1 MRFSIVLAIAMV
13 AAFLVILIRSTFGDN
28 AVIVFGLLGIW
39 AVLAF
44 FKHVVNVN

>member
-1 MRFSIVLAIAMV
+1 MRFSIVLAFIIVGALMV
-13 AAFLVILIRSTFGDN
+13 LAINSAFGEHS
-28 AVIVFGLLGIW
+28 VIVFGLLGIW